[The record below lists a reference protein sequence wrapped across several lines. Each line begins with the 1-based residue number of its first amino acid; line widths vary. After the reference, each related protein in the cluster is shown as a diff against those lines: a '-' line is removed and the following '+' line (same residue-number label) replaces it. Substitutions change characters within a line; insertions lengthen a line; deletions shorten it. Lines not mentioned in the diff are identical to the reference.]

1 MICAFTRATGAR
13 LWTSTEPTTGIDFE
27 PAEPALAGGL
37 LYTTTGAVL
46 DAATGAR
53 ITRLWNGDARALSVG
68 NGYVAA
74 VVEPRILDLY
84 SLPGR

>member
-1 MICAFTRATGAR
+1 MLNA
-13 LWTSTEPTTGIDFE
+13 
-27 PAEPALAGGL
+27 
-37 LYTTTGAVL
+37 TTGALV
-46 DAATGAR
+46 
-53 ITRLWNGDARALSVG
+53 TRLWLYQEARGLAVG